1 MQAKEVVVERA
12 GPKVNGVT
20 LEMSR
25 EEGREMIN
33 RQAHRYLD
41 MSGEEFI
48 RRWDAGAFGD
58 PDDRSENHPA
68 VMRLGMLLPFVR

>member
-1 MQAKEVVVERA
+1 MERA
-12 GPKVNGVT
+12 KPTTNGAAP
-20 LEMSR
+20 EMSQ
-25 EEGREMIN
+25 EEGRAMID

-58 PDDRSENHPA
+58 PDDRFENHPA
-68 VMRLGMLLPFVR
+68 VMRLGMLVPFVR